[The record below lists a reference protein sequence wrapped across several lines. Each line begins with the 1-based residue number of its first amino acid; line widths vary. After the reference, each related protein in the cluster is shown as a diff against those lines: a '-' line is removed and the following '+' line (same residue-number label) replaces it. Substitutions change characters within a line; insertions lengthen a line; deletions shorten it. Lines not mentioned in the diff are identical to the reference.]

1 VDLHAIREVRV
12 EHRLQDISDV
22 RVVVPQ
28 AREPLPSVKVKIRVP
43 RRVVEVRPP
52 RGRKVRV
59 EAEDAEHLDQRSIEM
74 TRSQL
79 ERFIYSLVG
88 FRYDAQ
94 RIVDVRGSDVG
105 FRGHLGSER
114 LVPVSTVGTAQKT
127 RAMCTGCFDIAIGMR
142 TCSERYR
149 SRLSAT
155 PGRPTLVN
163 GSPDTEH
170 SIGHTGGERIF
181 VSQYPP
187 LSDIA
192 DLLELR
198 AGEALALNQRHL
210 NPKLGRVLQTLG
222 FDVDW
227 AEGHAAYLIDRRGRA
242 YLDLLSGYGMFAFGR
257 NHPYI
262 KEQLRRVLDADT
274 PNLPQLGVSTLAGV
288 LGEQLIMRSPASLA
302 AVLLTSSGTEAVEG
316 AMKLARA
323 ATGKPRILYCERG
336 FHGLSLG
343 ALSVNGNVEFRER
356 FGQLLAG
363 CKAVPFGDLTA
374 LERELSRR
382 DVAAFIVEPVQ
393 GKGVYIAPDEY
404 LAQAQTLCRRVG
416 TLFIIDEVQTGLGRT
431 GRFLALEH
439 WGLQPDM
446 ITLAKALS
454 GGFVPAGA
462 LLASREIF
470 NATFDSMERSVVH
483 GSTFGGG
490 DLAAT
495 AALAALAV
503 LDREQLVTRARK
515 LGELLLELTLPL
527 VERFEIVRAVRGLGL
542 MWAIELGPPA
552 GRAARRLW
560 NAVEHRQPGLFA
572 QMVTIPLFRDHRIL
586 TQVAGHHMNVI
597 KALPPLVIE
606 ENDLRRF
613 VSALEEVLGQAEQ
626 HLFRRYASL
635 GFELG
640 RRSLSSVA

>member
-1 VDLHAIREVRV
+1 
-12 EHRLQDISDV
+12 
-22 RVVVPQ
+22 
-28 AREPLPSVKVKIRVP
+28 
-43 RRVVEVRPP
+43 
-52 RGRKVRV
+52 
-59 EAEDAEHLDQRSIEM
+59 M
-74 TRSQL
+74 
-79 ERFIYSLVG
+79 
-88 FRYDAQ
+88 
-94 RIVDVRGSDVG
+94 
-105 FRGHLGSER
+105 
-114 LVPVSTVGTAQKT
+114 
-127 RAMCTGCFDIAIGMR
+127 
-142 TCSERYR
+142 
-149 SRLSAT
+149 
-155 PGRPTLVN
+155 
-163 GSPDTEH
+163 
-170 SIGHTGGERIF
+170 
-181 VSQYPP
+181 
-187 LSDIA
+187 
-192 DLLELR
+192 
-198 AGEALALNQRHL
+198 ALNQRHL
-210 NPKLGRVLQTLG
+210 NPKLGRVVRTLG
-222 FDVDW
+222 FDLDW
-227 AEGHAAYLIDRRGRA
+227 TEGRGAYLIDRRGGA

-288 LGEQLIMRSPASLA
+288 LGEQLIMRSPASLR
-302 AVLLTSSGTEAVEG
+302 AVLLSSSGTEAVEG
-316 AMKLARA
+316 AIKLARA
-323 ATGKPRILYCERG
+323 ATGRPRILYCERG

-343 ALSVNGNVEFRER
+343 ALSVNGNGEFRER

-363 CKAVPFGDLTA
+363 CQPVPFGEIGM
-374 LERELSRR
+374 LERELARG

-393 GKGVYIAPDEY
+393 GKGVYVAPDEY
-404 LAQAQTLCRRVG
+404 LARAQALCKAAG
-416 TLFIIDEVQTGLGRT
+416 TLLVVDEVQTGLGRT

-446 ITLAKALS
+446 VTLAKALS

-470 NATFDSMERSVVH
+470 DATFNSMERSVVH

-503 LDREQLVTRARK
+503 LDREDLVARAQK
-515 LGELLLELTLPL
+515 LGELLMELTVPL

-572 QMVTIPLFRDHRIL
+572 QMVTIPLFRDHHIL

-597 KALPPLVIE
+597 KVLPPLVIE
-606 ENDLRRF
+606 EEDLRRF
-613 VSALEEVLGQAEQ
+613 VSALEDVLARAQQ

-635 GFELG
+635 GLELG